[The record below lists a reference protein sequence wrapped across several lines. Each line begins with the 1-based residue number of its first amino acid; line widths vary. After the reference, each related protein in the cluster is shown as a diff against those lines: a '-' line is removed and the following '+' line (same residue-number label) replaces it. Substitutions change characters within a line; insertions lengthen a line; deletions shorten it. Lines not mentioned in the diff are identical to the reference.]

1 MRPGPQPANC
11 RSTTLSMP
19 AALGSRNR
27 SQTEFRRWGGMRHFV
42 LPGRVSPLLRAR
54 KVSACGRFA
63 ASVLFFASTVANFCV
78 YWWECSHRLLGPAEP
93 NSAITRPPAV

>member
-1 MRPGPQPANC
+1 VGHYVDGWSLENNVDGYLRG
-11 RSTTLSMP
+11 
-19 AALGSRNR
+19 
-27 SQTEFRRWGGMRHFV
+27 WHFV

-78 YWWECSHRLLGPAEP
+78 Y
-93 NSAITRPPAV
+93 